1 MIISLIT
8 AWIATVCAILT
19 ALKYFAKKNKKMNR
33 IFHDIHI
40 PLGVILI
47 AAGLIH
53 GLLAGNPFGTTLSQA
68 SFGDILLTWNM
79 GTVCLIFAILLG
91 ITYILRKILKKNW
104 IRLHRVLTVML
115 IAAIVIHIYQM
126 GITLPYAIS
135 DLGKEN
141 SISEGINSENTSN
154 PEVINSEETANS
166 EIINSEDIVSSE
178 IINSEAADTS
188 EDSNDIDIN
197 DADKDTETDNSD
209 SLVTFSGAT
218 LKDGTYQ
225 GSADGFAGV
234 ITVSVVVNNGSVTD
248 ISIIDE
254 NDTPRYFERAK
265 EIINSILYGQSLE
278 VDGITGATYS
288 SKGIQEAVYNA
299 LQNSVI
305 SGELKITNIQI
316 SGGHGHRR

>member
-1 MIISLIT
+1 MMISLIT

-33 IFHDIHI
+33 IFHNIHI

-91 ITYILRKILKKNW
+91 ITYVLRKILKKNW
-104 IRLHRVLTVML
+104 MRLHRVLTVML
-115 IAAIVIHIYQM
+115 VAAIVIHIYQM

-135 DLGKEN
+135 DLGKES
-141 SISEGINSENTSN
+141 SISEGINNENTVNSEVTNIEDTSN
-154 PEVINSEETANS
+154 SEVINSEETTNS
-166 EIINSEDIVSSE
+166 EV
-178 IINSEAADTS
+178 INSEATDISEGNNDEETEDTT
-188 EDSNDIDIN
+188 E
-197 DADKDTETDNSD
+197 DTETDNSD

-234 ITVSVVVNNGSVTD
+234 ITVSVVVSNGSVTD

-265 EIINSILYGQSLE
+265 EMINSILYGQSLE

-299 LQNSVI
+299 LQNAVI
-305 SGELKITNIQI
+305 SGELKITSIQV

>member
-1 MIISLIT
+1 MMISLIT

-33 IFHDIHI
+33 IFHNIHI
-40 PLGVILI
+40 PLGIFLI
-47 AAGLIH
+47 VAGLAH
-53 GLLAGNPFGTTLSQA
+53 GLLAGNPLGTTLSQA
-68 SFGDILLTWNM
+68 SFGNILFTWNM
-79 GTVCLIFAILLG
+79 GTICLVFSILLG

-104 IRLHRVLTVML
+104 MKLHRVLTVML
-115 IAAIVIHIYQM
+115 VVAIVIHVCQM

-135 DLGKEN
+135 DLGKETG
-141 SISEGINSENTSN
+141 IS
-154 PEVINSEETANS
+154 EVINSEDTANS
-166 EIINSEDIVSSE
+166 EFINSEDTANSE
-178 IINSEAADTS
+178 DINSE
-188 EDSNDIDIN
+188 
-197 DADKDTETDNSD
+197 DADISEGNNDKETEDVTEDTETDNSNN
-209 SLVTFSGAT
+209 LVTFSGAT

-234 ITVSVVVNNGSVTD
+234 ITVSVVVSNGSVTD

-265 EIINSILYGQSLE
+265 EMINSILYGQSLE

-288 SKGIQEAVYNA
+288 SKGIQDAVYNA
-299 LQNSVI
+299 LQNAVI

-316 SGGHGHRR
+316 SNSHGHRR